1 MHDHDD
7 QRELVERV
15 IARSRHLAD
24 AHKTSTDQVEK
35 LRRTN
40 ERDRQRAILNDTRE
54 QLHRRG
60 LALRQEME
68 TIRRT
73 NDRAKLRALSRAL
86 REHHEGL
93 SRYWAALEEFHARFG
108 PLGAHEPPAGDE

>member
-15 IARSRHLAD
+15 IARTRDLAD
-24 AHKTSTDQVEK
+24 AHKTSTAKVET

-40 ERDRQRAILNDTRE
+40 ERDRQRAAINDTRE

-60 LALRQEME
+60 LALRQELE

-73 NDRAKLRALSRAL
+73 NDRTKLRSLSRRL
-86 REHHEGL
+86 REHHEAL
-93 SRYWAALEEFHARFG
+93 SRYWAELEQFHARFG
-108 PLGAHEPPAGDE
+108 PLAADEPPTADE